1 MVAQTR
7 QALTRPIVRY
17 RCHPVHRCRRAD
29 RCVEEVD
36 LGCITVSIR
45 AAKVE
50 IPEEDTRQPIDALA
64 SVVPAEPQP
73 GGRMMLRM
81 PIKRIWTAIVGLMLA
96 TAAGGAQQPAL
107 AARDPVPAGPAG

>member
-1 MVAQTR
+1 MTFLPCECRALATPKPARAGRGQLSRCGSGAFRDVSEKGLMVAQTR

-64 SVVPAEPQP
+64 S
-73 GGRMMLRM
+73 
-81 PIKRIWTAIVGLMLA
+81 
-96 TAAGGAQQPAL
+96 GAP
-107 AARDPVPAGPAG
+107 